1 MMVASGI
8 EINRSER
15 AFLPCREGPPSQFY
29 AMSSF
34 IMYFDRDMHINHAS
48 NVQSL
53 AQNRKIISTEPVISV
68 PELYPWKYRLE
79 WQGRYSLVLCL

>member
-1 MMVASGI
+1 MIVASGI
-8 EINRSER
+8 EANRSER

-29 AMSSF
+29 AMSSS

-53 AQNRKIISTEPVISV
+53 AQSSKIISIEHVTSV
-68 PELYPWKYRLE
+68 PELYPWEYRLE
-79 WQGRYSLVLCL
+79 WQGRCSLVLCL